1 MQVIADALS
10 AGARVALL
18 AGTGSELGP
27 AVADSAKRLLGPD
40 LTQRVQIFH
49 FSLQGGKVAVLTACA
64 GTGTAG

>member
-49 FSLQGGKVAVLTACA
+49 FSLQGGKVTACA